1 MPSSAKA
8 GVAGRIRADDSEA
21 SEEVEDEEKLSI
33 LRERQNGPQ
42 LRDEHGFCY
51 FGPAEAIHALLNVD
65 KYRQVVPLGP
75 LEELHASSVQHPR
88 FPAMRWLTHNGRV
101 PVLPRDSVREHAE
114 HADGS

>member
-8 GVAGRIRADDSEA
+8 GVAAHIGDDDSDA
-21 SEEVEDEEKLSI
+21 SEEDEDEEQLPI

-42 LRDEHGFCY
+42 LRDEDGFCY

-65 KYRQVVPLGP
+65 NYRQVVPLCP

-88 FPAMRWLTHNGRV
+88 FPAMR
-101 PVLPRDSVREHAE
+101 
-114 HADGS
+114 